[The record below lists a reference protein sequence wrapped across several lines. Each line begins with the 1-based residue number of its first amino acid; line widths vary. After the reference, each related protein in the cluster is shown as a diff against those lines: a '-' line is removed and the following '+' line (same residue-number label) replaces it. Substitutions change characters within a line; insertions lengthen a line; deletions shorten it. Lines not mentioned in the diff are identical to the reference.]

1 MRIVLIKDHAVAL
14 RVLPEGTELRVSNKL
29 GAVLI
34 ALEVAKEFG
43 DYTKEEKAEHILE
56 VAFDNEE
63 KPLTEVNK
71 CLKICRS
78 GIQDCREYAFNL

>member
-29 GAVLI
+29 GAELI
-34 ALEVAKEFG
+34 ELQVAKEFG
-43 DYTKEEKAEHILE
+43 DYTTEEKVEHILE

-63 KPLTEVNK
+63 KPKVK
-71 CLKICRS
+71 KITKVKK
-78 GIQDCREYAFNL
+78 

>member
-43 DYTKEEKAEHILE
+43 DYTKEERVEHILE

-63 KPLTEVNK
+63 SPKVTFENEQKPKVK
-71 CLKICRS
+71 KITKTKK
-78 GIQDCREYAFNL
+78 

>member
-43 DYTKEEKAEHILE
+43 DYTTEEKVEHILE
-56 VAFDNEE
+56 IAFDNEE
-63 KPLTEVNK
+63 KPKVK
-71 CLKICRS
+71 KITKVK
-78 GIQDCREYAFNL
+78 G